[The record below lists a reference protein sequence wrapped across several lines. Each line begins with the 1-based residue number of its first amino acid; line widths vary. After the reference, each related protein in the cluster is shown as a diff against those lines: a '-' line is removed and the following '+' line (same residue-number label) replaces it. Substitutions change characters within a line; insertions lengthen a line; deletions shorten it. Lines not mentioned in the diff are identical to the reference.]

1 MIIDLIEN
9 ASKYFSVHP
18 LFERA
23 FTYLQQ
29 NNLQEITGKHEIAEG
44 LKAGFTN
51 DPGKTKDERVGKAEC
66 HREFI
71 DIQVCIKG
79 KETMGWKPLSKSI
92 KPNGDYNVEKDIQFF
107 YDEPDTF
114 FDLTDGQFVV
124 FFPED
129 VHLPMLGNGNIQ
141 KVVIKVKI

>member
-1 MIIDLIEN
+1 MIIDSLEN
-9 ASKYFSVHP
+9 APKYFSAHP
-18 LFERA
+18 LFKKA

-29 NNLQEITGKHEIAEG
+29 TNLQEATGKHEIAEG
-44 LKAGFTN
+44 LKASFTN
-51 DPGKTKDERVGKAEC
+51 DPGKTKAEKTGKAEC

-79 KETMGWKPLSKSI
+79 KETMGWKPLSTCG
-92 KPNGDYNVEKDIQFF
+92 KPNGGYNAEKDIQFF

-114 FDLTDGQFVV
+114 FDITNGQFVI